1 MGFREYRMGVISL
14 GIVFASAI
22 TLTILFP
29 TMELAQTPPTP
40 LALEKQKMY
49 GHENGWAFDN
59 ILMQGNNSPTTIGK
73 GKTVLIREG
82 CWWCHTLLPEQTQD
96 WAYFGAPPLAGDLVG
111 ESPTVF
117 GSDRKA
123 PDLLHVGSRLPAKA
137 WHIMHHKA
145 PRSLQP
151 KSIMPNFDYLSDEDL
166 SAVADYMLSLK

>member
-1 MGFREYRMGVISL
+1 MAFREYRIGVVCI

-22 TLTILFP
+22 SLTILFP
-29 TMELAQTPPTP
+29 TMELAQITPTP
-40 LALEKQKMY
+40 LALQKMKDY
-49 GHENGWAFDN
+49 GPETAWSLKDPF
-59 ILMQGNNSPTTIGK
+59 MQGAAAPTTISRGR
-73 GKTVLIREG
+73 TVFIREG

-96 WAYFGAPPLAGDLVG
+96 WAYFGAPPVAGDVVG

-123 PDLLHVGSRLPAKA
+123 PDLLHVGSRLPAKV
-137 WHIMHHKA
+137 WHIMHHKS

-166 SAVADYMLSLK
+166 GAVADYMLSLK

>member
-1 MGFREYRMGVISL
+1 MGFREYRFGVICIGL
-14 GIVFASAI
+14 VFASAI

-29 TMELAQTPPTP
+29 TMDLARVEPTEYAKKLHEVYGP
-40 LALEKQKMY
+40 ERAWHLEDFFMT
-49 GHENGWAFDN
+49 GADA
-59 ILMQGNNSPTTIGK
+59 PTTIGR
-73 GKTVLIREG
+73 GKTIFIREG

-96 WAYFGAPPLAGDLVG
+96 WAYFGAPPSAGDVVG

-137 WHIMHHKA
+137 WHIMHHKR
-145 PRSLQP
+145 PRQLQP

-166 SAVADYMLSLK
+166 SALADWLIFLK